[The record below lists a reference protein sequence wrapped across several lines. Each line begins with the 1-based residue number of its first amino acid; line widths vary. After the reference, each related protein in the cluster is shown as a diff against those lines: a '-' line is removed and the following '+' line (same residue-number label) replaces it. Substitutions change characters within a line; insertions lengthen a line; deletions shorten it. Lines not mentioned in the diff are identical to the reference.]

1 MTPTALTRGLPWALV
16 SAATFGFSGPL
27 GSSLLEAGWSS
38 GATTLLRIAG
48 AAVLMLPVGLVL
60 LRRHRPTGACA
71 RTVLAYGVFAVAG
84 AQLCFFYALQH
95 LSVGVALLLEFLAP
109 VLLVGWTWFRTRRAP
124 SATTFG
130 GCALALVGLT
140 FVVDLFG
147 ASRVDLVGIAWG
159 LAAAVCV
166 CVYFLLPA
174 GGGEDSM
181 PPLLM
186 ISGGMV
192 VGAVL
197 LTVTGLAGIT
207 PLRAGAPTAALGGIA
222 MSWLVIGAM
231 LVVVSTVVAYV
242 SGVVAIRR
250 LDTRVA
256 SFVGLSEVLF
266 GVLAA
271 WLLVSQI
278 PTLTQLFGGVLIL
291 AGIVVIR
298 RAEIRGSGSA
308 DLAPTGYSDLTAG

>member
-1 MTPTALTRGLPWALV
+1 MNSTALTPGLPWALI

-27 GSSLLEAGWSS
+27 GTSLLEAGWSS
-38 GATTLLRIAG
+38 GATTLIRIAG
-48 AAVLMLPVGLVL
+48 AAVLMAPVALVL
-60 LRRHRPTGACA
+60 LRRHGMTAGSV
-71 RTVLAYGVFAVAG
+71 RTVLVYGVFAVAG

-109 VLLVGWTWFRTRRAP
+109 VLLVGWTWFRTRRTP

-130 GCALALVGLT
+130 GCVLALVGLA
-140 FVVDLFG
+140 FVVDVFG
-147 ASRVDLVGIAWG
+147 ASRVDLVGIVWG
-159 LAAAVCV
+159 IAAAGCV
-166 CVYFLLPA
+166 CVYFSLP
-174 GGGEDSM
+174 GGGREDSM

-197 LTVTGLAGIT
+197 LTVTGLTGIT
-207 PLRAGAPTAALGGIA
+207 PLRAGSGTGVLVGIE
-222 MSWLVIGAM
+222 MSWVVIGAM
-231 LVVVSTVVAYV
+231 LVVISTVVAYV
-242 SGVVAIRR
+242 AGVVAIRR

-271 WLLVSQI
+271 WLLVSQV
-278 PTLTQLFGGVLIL
+278 PTLTQLVGGVLIL

-298 RAEIRGSGSA
+298 RAEVRTA
-308 DLAPTGYSDLTAG
+308 ALAEIVPAS

>member
-1 MTPTALTRGLPWALV
+1 MSATALRPTALPRGLSWALV
-16 SAATFGFSGPL
+16 SGATFGFSGPL
-27 GSSLLEAGWSS
+27 GSSLLQAGWSS

-48 AAVLMLPVGLVL
+48 AAVLMLPVALVL
-60 LRRHRPTGACA
+60 LHRHRISTASA

-109 VLLVGWTWFRTRRAP
+109 VLLVGWTWFRTRRTP

-130 GCALALVGLT
+130 GCVLALVGLA
-140 FVVDLFG
+140 FVVDVFG
-147 ASRVDLVGIAWG
+147 SSRVDLVGIVWG
-159 LAAAVCV
+159 LAAAVCL
-166 CVYFLLPA
+166 CVYFLVP
-174 GGGEDSM
+174 GGGATGSM

-197 LTVTGLAGIT
+197 LTVTGLTGIT
-207 PLRAGAPTAALGGIA
+207 PLRAGSSTAVLGGIE
-222 MSWLVIGAM
+222 MSWVVIGAM
-231 LVVVSTVVAYV
+231 LVVISTVVAYAT
-242 SGVVAIRR
+242 GVVAIRR

-278 PTLTQLFGGVLIL
+278 PTLPQLVGGALIL

-298 RAEIRGSGSA
+298 RAEIA
-308 DLAPTGYSDLTAG
+308 ATVPPPAGVSVP

>member
-1 MTPTALTRGLPWALV
+1 MNVTALRSTALPGGLAWALV

-27 GSSLLEAGWSS
+27 GSSLMEAGWSS

-48 AAVLMLPVGLVL
+48 AAVLMSPVAFVL
-60 LRRHRPTGACA
+60 LRRHPLTAASA

-109 VLLVGWTWFRTRRAP
+109 VLLVGWTWFRTRRTP

-130 GCALALVGLT
+130 GCVLALVGLA
-140 FVVDLFG
+140 FVVDVLG
-147 ASRVDLVGIAWG
+147 PSRVDLVGVVWG
-159 LAAAVCV
+159 LASAVCV
-166 CVYFLLPA
+166 CAYFLLPG
-174 GGGEDSM
+174 GGGERPT

-192 VGAVL
+192 VGALL
-197 LTVTGLAGIT
+197 LTVTGLTGIT
-207 PLRAGAPTAALGGIA
+207 PLRAGSSTGVLGGVET
-222 MSWLVIGAM
+222 SWIVIGAM
-231 LVVVSTVVAYV
+231 LVVLSTVVSYV
-242 SGVVAIRR
+242 AGVVAIRR

-278 PTLTQLFGGVLIL
+278 PTPTQLFGGVLIL
-291 AGIVVIR
+291 FGIVLIR
-298 RAEIRGSGSA
+298 RAEIR
-308 DLAPTGYSDLTAG
+308 TGARAEAAAVP

>member
-1 MTPTALTRGLPWALV
+1 MNPTALTRGLPWALI

-48 AAVLMLPVGLVL
+48 AAVLMLPVALVL
-60 LRRHRPTGACA
+60 LRRHGMAVDSA

-109 VLLVGWTWFRTRRAP
+109 VLLVGWTWFRTRRTP

-130 GCALALVGLT
+130 GCMLALVGLA
-140 FVVDLFG
+140 FVVDVFG
-147 ASRVDLVGIAWG
+147 PSRVDLVGIVWG

-166 CVYFLLPA
+166 CVYFLLP
-174 GGGEDSM
+174 GGTGEGSM

-197 LTVTGLAGIT
+197 LTVTGLTGIT
-207 PLRAGAPTAALGGIA
+207 PLRAGAGTGVLGGIE
-222 MSWLVIGAM
+222 MSWVLIGAM
-231 LVVVSTVVAYV
+231 LVVISTVVSYV
-242 SGVVAIRR
+242 AGVVAIRR

-271 WLLVSQI
+271 WLLVSQV
-278 PTLTQLFGGVLIL
+278 PTLTQLIGGVLIL

-298 RAEIRGSGSA
+298 RAEVRTVA
-308 DLAPTGYSDLTAG
+308 LAEIVPSP

>member
-1 MTPTALTRGLPWALV
+1 MNPTVVPRGLPWALV

-27 GSSLLEAGWSS
+27 GTSLLEAGWSS

-48 AAVLMLPVGLVL
+48 SAVLMLPVALVL
-60 LRRHRPTGACA
+60 LRRHGMTAGSA
-71 RTVLAYGVFAVAG
+71 RTVLVYGVFAVAG

-109 VLLVGWTWFRTRRAP
+109 VLLVGWTWFRTRRTP
-124 SATTFG
+124 STTTFG
-130 GCALALVGLT
+130 GCVLALVGLA
-140 FVVDLFG
+140 FVVDVFG
-147 ASRVDLVGIAWG
+147 PSRVDLVGIVWG
-159 LAAAVCV
+159 IAAAGCV
-166 CVYFLLPA
+166 CVYFSLPG

-186 ISGGMV
+186 ISGGMA

-197 LTVTGLAGIT
+197 LTVTGLTGIT
-207 PLRAGAPTAALGGIA
+207 PLRAGSGTGVLGGIE
-222 MSWLVIGAM
+222 MSWVVIGAM
-231 LVVVSTVVAYV
+231 LVVISTVVAYV
-242 SGVVAIRR
+242 AGVVAIRR

-271 WLLVSQI
+271 WLLVAQM
-278 PTLTQLFGGVLIL
+278 PTLTQLVGGVLIL

-298 RAEIRGSGSA
+298 RAEVRSVA
-308 DLAPTGYSDLTAG
+308 RLDATVAA

>member
-1 MTPTALTRGLPWALV
+1 MNATALKPTAMTRGLPWALI

-38 GATTLLRIAG
+38 GATTLLRIGG
-48 AAVLMLPVGLVL
+48 AAVLMLPVALLL
-60 LRRHRPTGACA
+60 LRRHSLTTASA
-71 RTVLAYGVFAVAG
+71 RTILAYGVFAVAG

-109 VLLVGWTWFRTRRAP
+109 VLLVGWTWFRTRRTP

-130 GCALALVGLT
+130 GCVLALVGLA
-140 FVVDLFG
+140 FVVDVFRP
-147 ASRVDLVGIAWG
+147 SEVDLVGIVWG

-166 CVYFLLPA
+166 CVYFSLP
-174 GGGEDSM
+174 GGTGEGSL
-181 PPLLM
+181 PPMLM
-186 ISGGMV
+186 ISGGMI

-197 LTVTGLAGIT
+197 LTITGLIGLT
-207 PLRAGAPTAALGGIA
+207 PLRAGSGTGVLGGIE
-222 MSWLVIGAM
+222 MSWIVIAAM
-231 LVVVSTVVAYV
+231 LVVISTVVSYV
-242 SGVVAIRR
+242 AGVVAIRR

-278 PTLTQLFGGVLIL
+278 PSLVQLIGGVLIL

-298 RAEIRGSGSA
+298 RAEIGQVPG
-308 DLAPTGYSDLTAG
+308 